1 MKKGFTLIEL
11 LVVIAIIGILASITL
26 VSLASGRKKA
36 SIAAFKTSVG
46 SLAAAMSIEC
56 EGNPATIADVD
67 ISKLQADNTISSID
81 YNPSHT
87 SAIDASY
94 TLSDCN
100 NGSYTVD
107 VFGTS
112 KNNNCKAVII
122 REGIIKWDGGCL

>member
-56 EGNPATIADVD
+56 EGNPATIANVD

-81 YNPSHT
+81 YAPHA
-87 SAIDASY
+87 SAIDSNY

-100 NGSYTVD
+100 NGSFTVD